1 MAIAT
6 GQITLV
12 DLTDSINLQGFL
24 TSSQSKMQ
32 FADKDGNNHNPN
44 WGSNNVV
51 ITAELNEVGKAG
63 NLINNAMVQ
72 NIKWYYKLGTGARTE
87 ITATGNGFTLGA
99 TATKSPTLTITA
111 NKMTKAS
118 PTLTIECEI
127 NYKYNASFP
136 VQTYKLSIDY
146 SLAIQGNTGNAG
158 ATGSTGITTLLSKE
172 NANIPCNQSGTPNS
186 GWQTLTESEVIVY
199 QGASKLTAVAT
210 GTANASLS
218 AKQFKITL
226 GSGTGCTGELVG
238 TTGSPAVHNK
248 FRLSAVSADTG
259 VLPVT
264 ITLKDEK
271 GAIQTITKNFT
282 FVKSKAGANA
292 KNLVLTS
299 SGDVF
304 TLNDKKT
311 TATPGSITLTAT
323 PQNLGSSTYTWTYG
337 VNGAA
342 PTTALSGTGAT
353 QTITWGSGSFVKS
366 SKSVTYKVTCD
377 GVSQTITLAA
387 VSDGYS
393 PVLADATTPNG
404 YIFRNE
410 EIPSLDC
417 KLTLY
422 RNGAPLTSGV
432 AYKWYVASPEATDDQ
447 ADVGAGWAAI
457 TDSAGNVTGAIT
469 QTLTVYSN
477 TVLNVETFKC
487 RATYD
492 GSKYYGTV
500 SLMDLTDP
508 FTTEMY
514 CPKGT
519 TFKNGVGSTTITC
532 KVYQNGTEVDTDGT
546 KYNYNWVLYDKN
558 GSQVSGKSW
567 ATKTVTINASD
578 ITETGTV
585 RCVVSE
591 KTKAAY
597 AWV

>member
-32 FADKDGNNHNPN
+32 FADKDGKNHNPN

-87 ITATGNGFTLGA
+87 ITATGNGFTLGQ

-111 NKMTKAS
+111 NKMTKAN

-146 SLAIQGNTGNAG
+146 SLAIQGNTGNTG

-172 NANIPCNQSGTPNS
+172 NANVPCNQSGTPNS

-210 GTANASLS
+210 GTADASLS

-238 TTGSPAVHNK
+238 TSSSPAVHNK

-282 FVKSKAGANA
+282 FVKSKAGVNA

-337 VNGAA
+337 VDGAA
-342 PTTALSGTGAT
+342 PTTTLDGTGAT
-353 QTITWGSGSFVKS
+353 QTITWGSGSFAKS

-422 RNGAPLTSGV
+422 RNGAPLSSGV
-432 AYKWYVASPEATDDQ
+432 AYKWYVASPGATDDQ

-457 TDSAGNVTGAIT
+457 TNSQGNVTGAAT

>member
-32 FADKDGNNHNPN
+32 FADKDGKNHNPN

-87 ITATGNGFTLGA
+87 ITATGNGFTLGQ

-146 SLAIQGNTGNAG
+146 SLAIQGNTGNTG

-172 NANIPCNQSGTPNS
+172 NANVPCNQSGTPNS

-210 GTANASLS
+210 GTANDSLS

-238 TTGSPAVHNK
+238 TSGSPAVHNK

-282 FVKSKAGANA
+282 FVKSKAGVNA

-337 VNGAA
+337 VDGAA
-342 PTTALSGTGAT
+342 PTTALNGTGAT
-353 QTITWGSGSFVKS
+353 QTITWGSGSFAKS

-377 GVSQTITLAA
+377 GVSQTIT
-387 VSDGYS
+387 
-393 PVLADATTPNG
+393 
-404 YIFRNE
+404 
-410 EIPSLDC
+410 
-417 KLTLY
+417 
-422 RNGAPLTSGV
+422 
-432 AYKWYVASPEATDDQ
+432 
-447 ADVGAGWAAI
+447 
-457 TDSAGNVTGAIT
+457 
-469 QTLTVYSN
+469 
-477 TVLNVETFKC
+477 
-487 RATYD
+487 
-492 GSKYYGTV
+492 
-500 SLMDLTDP
+500 
-508 FTTEMY
+508 
-514 CPKGT
+514 
-519 TFKNGVGSTTITC
+519 
-532 KVYQNGTEVDTDGT
+532 
-546 KYNYNWVLYDKN
+546 
-558 GSQVSGKSW
+558 
-567 ATKTVTINASD
+567 
-578 ITETGTV
+578 
-585 RCVVSE
+585 
-591 KTKAAY
+591 
-597 AWV
+597 